1 MAQARFPWHR
11 RSWGG
16 VGGSELP
23 PTWNGEPRRD
33 HPYRKALEPT
43 AQGALHRRG
52 GAEREH
58 PAGRRPRPARRLL
71 CRRGAALPVGARPP
85 GEPAGRL
92 GAVLGPLYQ
101 ALQESTGCRVLVD
114 SSKLPSYGALLEAL
128 PGVELYVL
136 HLVRDPRATAWSWLR
151 RKRLTDT
158 PAPRLMQRQPPGK
171 SAAMWMVWN
180 LTTALLWSGGPRYLR
195 LRYEDLVQRPEA
207 AVRRIA
213 ELVGESPAALPFP
226 VPGRVALAPT
236 HSVAGNPGRL

>member
-1 MAQARFPWHR
+1 MIL
-11 RSWGG
+11 S
-16 VGGSELP
+16 
-23 PTWNGEPRRD
+23 
-33 HPYRKALEPT
+33 
-43 AQGALHRRG
+43 
-52 GAEREH
+52 
-58 PAGRRPRPARRLL
+58 
-71 CRRGAALPVGARPP
+71 
-85 GEPAGRL
+85 GRL
-92 GAVLGPLYQ
+92 GRRRPGRLAAALGPLYQ
-101 ALQESTGCRVLVD
+101 AIRESTGCRVLVD
-114 SSKLPSYGALLEAL
+114 SSKLPSYGALLETL

-180 LTTALLWSGGPRYLR
+180 LTAALLWSGGPRYLR
-195 LRYEDLVQRPEA
+195 LRYEDLVRRPEA

-236 HSVAGNPGRL
+236 HSVAGNPGRLDTGEVALRLDDEWSSRLRPRHRLVVTLATWPLLRHYRYRVTRRGGMIRWD